1 MNKIDNFRNE
11 RARLNELLD
20 QYGNKTTKRFM
31 NLDTNTYQ
39 EGALSIKMKELLGLA
54 TSTVLRCDD
63 CITYHLDRCMQE
75 GVTDEELIEALNV
88 SLIVGGSIVIP
99 HLRRA
104 IDIWVNLKERIES
117 TS

>member
-1 MNKIDNFRNE
+1 MSKIEEFRRE

-20 QYGNKTTKRFM
+20 LYGNKTTKRFL

-39 EGALSIKMKELLGLA
+39 EGALSAKFKELLGLTA
-54 TSTVLRCDD
+54 SMVLRCDD

-75 GVTDEELIEALNV
+75 GVTDEEVIETLNIA
-88 SLIVGGSIVIP
+88 LIVGGSIVIP

-104 IDIWVNLKERIES
+104 IDTWVKLKV
-117 TS
+117 